1 MNKLYELVLWDAG
14 DRKSL
19 GYFKTKKE
27 AVEAMRLVKKYY
39 AINNEKLQ
47 DRLKDGDA
55 GYEIIPHDFGFTTS
69 TGIFIRYYQDKIEP
83 KEGV

>member
-14 DRKSL
+14 NRKTL

-27 AVEAMRLVKKYY
+27 SVEAMRLVKKYY
-39 AINNEKLQ
+39 AINNGLLQ

-55 GYEIIPHDFGFTTS
+55 GYEIIPHDFGFTVS
-69 TGIFIRYYQDKIEP
+69 TGIFIRYYQDK
-83 KEGV
+83 EGT

>member
-14 DRKSL
+14 DRKPL

-39 AINNEKLQ
+39 AINNEKLK
-47 DRLKDGDA
+47 DRLKDEDA
-55 GYEIIPHDFGFTTS
+55 GYEIIPHDFGFTVS
-69 TGIFIRYYQDKIEP
+69 TGIFIRYYQDNMEP
-83 KEGV
+83 KEGT

>member
-14 DRKSL
+14 DRKPL

-39 AINNEKLQ
+39 AMGSEKLQ

-55 GYEIIPHDFGFTTS
+55 GYEIIPHDYGFTES

-83 KEGV
+83 KEGA

>member
-14 DRKSL
+14 DRKPL

-27 AVEAMRLVKKYY
+27 AAEAMRLVKKYY
-39 AINNEKLQ
+39 AINNEKLK

-55 GYEIIPHDFGFTTS
+55 GYEIIPHNFGFTVS
-69 TGIFIRYYQDKIEP
+69 TGIFIRYYQDKMES
-83 KEGV
+83 KEW

>member
-1 MNKLYELVLWDAG
+1 MNNLYELVLWDAG
-14 DRKSL
+14 NRKPL

-47 DRLKDGDA
+47 DRLKDRNA
-55 GYEIIPHDFGFTTS
+55 GYEIIPHDFGFTQS